1 MCLFQ
6 KQTSG
11 GPKPAVDGGED
22 DENDKLEGMDA
33 ILATCKRLAHATAS
47 LMHWATAAQREL
59 VKQGRLKPVSENVDE
74 SEAESQWTC
83 GLVSAVSFSLSLSIP
98 YATSTVHSIA

>member
-1 MCLFQ
+1 MKREPGLLQ
-6 KQTSG
+6 KQSPD
-11 GPKPAVDGGED
+11 GPKTPIDGED
-22 DENDKLEGMDA
+22 EEDGLSGLDA
-33 ILATCKRLAHATAS
+33 ILATCRRLAHATAS

-83 GLVSAVSFSLSLSIP
+83 GLVSAVSLMFPI
-98 YATSTVHSIA
+98 

>member
-1 MCLFQ
+1 M
-6 KQTSG
+6 
-11 GPKPAVDGGED
+11 AED
-22 DENDKLEGMDA
+22 NENDVLEGLDA
-33 ILATCKRLAHATAS
+33 ILATCKRLAHGTAS

-83 GLVSAVSFSLSLSIP
+83 GLVSAVSL
-98 YATSTVHSIA
+98 TVFYPPVLFFQTHQKIHECG